1 MIKRK
6 IILATA
12 VLAFSL
18 SACSDN
24 QSQKQT
30 TANSENKTIIN
41 SKKKGDNMKV
51 TELTTADFK
60 TKVRNYEQHP
70 QEWVFEGKRPALVD
84 FYATWCGPCKA
95 LSPIVEE
102 LAEKYDGKVDFY
114 KVDVDKQEELAALF
128 GIRSIPSLLFIPMEG
143 QPEMSVGAMNMEQLQ
158 KAIEEKLIK

>member
-1 MIKRK
+1 
-6 IILATA
+6 
-12 VLAFSL
+12 
-18 SACSDN
+18 
-24 QSQKQT
+24 
-30 TANSENKTIIN
+30 
-41 SKKKGDNMKV
+41 MKV

-60 TKVRNYEQHP
+60 TKVMNYEQHP

>member
-1 MIKRK
+1 MFKVKKNMIKRK

-60 TKVRNYEQHP
+60 TKVMNYEQHP

-84 FYATWCGPCKA
+84 FYATW
-95 LSPIVEE
+95 PIVEE